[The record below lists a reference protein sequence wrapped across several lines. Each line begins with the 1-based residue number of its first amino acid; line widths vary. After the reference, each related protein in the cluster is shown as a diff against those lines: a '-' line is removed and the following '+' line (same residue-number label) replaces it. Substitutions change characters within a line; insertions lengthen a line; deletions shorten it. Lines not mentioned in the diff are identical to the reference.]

1 MIPRSRVDPTMS
13 SKPVSKMAR
22 DIEERYYQIKLAL
35 KALFDQRLTGRERE
49 GNSHRWHF
57 LCHHHGD
64 EPTLYAVNAS
74 AYIYDM
80 TNQQLNEMLNLM
92 QAILDQHL
100 LAGGEND
107 FWATSYVQTELHRGT
122 FEAFTN
128 LSRQS
133 DYYAQ
138 QTTMA
143 QLLSSPGYQNQVAA
157 AALSTYSDW
166 KSISDAARGDL
177 ASIVIDSVAR
187 GVNPRET
194 AQVISKR
201 LDVSMNKAQTIAQ
214 TEQVGALRKAQRNE
228 VDWSR
233 ERLGLNTAVLWMSAL
248 KPTTR
253 PWHASR
259 HGKVYTTEQ
268 VEEFFAERGNRY
280 NCYCSNIPVLLDDDG
295 EIVNRGLVEKLT
307 KERESWADKKTT

>member
-1 MIPRSRVDPTMS
+1 MS

-22 DIEERYYQIKLAL
+22 DIEERYYQIKLAI
-35 KALFDQRLTGRERE
+35 KSLFDQRLTGRVRE
-49 GNSHRWHF
+49 GNSHKWHF
-57 LCHHHGD
+57 LCHQRGD
-64 EPTLYAVNAS
+64 EPTLYTVDAS

-100 LAGGEND
+100 LAGGQND
-107 FWATSYVQTELHRGT
+107 FWATGYVQTELERGT

-138 QTTMA
+138 QTTLA

-177 ASIVIDSVAR
+177 ASVVIDAVAR

-201 LDVSMNKAQTIAQ
+201 LDVSMSKATTIAQ

-268 VEEFFAERGNRY
+268 VEEFYAVNGNRY

-295 EIVNRGLVEKLT
+295 EIVNQGLVDKLT
-307 KERESWADKKTT
+307 AEYSKWKSTNKSQ

>member
-1 MIPRSRVDPTMS
+1 MS

-57 LCHHHGD
+57 LCHQNGAM
-64 EPTLYAVNAS
+64 PTLYAVNAS

-100 LAGGEND
+100 LASGEND
-107 FWATSYVQTELHRGT
+107 FWATGYVQTELQRGT

-166 KSISDAARGDL
+166 KSISDGARGDL

-194 AQVISKR
+194 AQVVSKR
-201 LDVSMNKAQTIAQ
+201 LDVSMSKAQTIAQ

-259 HGKVYTTEQ
+259 HGKVYTTED
-268 VEEFFAERGNRY
+268 VEQFYAERGNRY

-307 KERESWADKKTT
+307 KEREAWRQGGKGSPSKSQG